1 MCMPA
6 EQENTHLKLVLLL
19 RCSPLQ
25 LVCHMLMFDCGIQ
38 VTYPKIECLQHL
50 KVCHILLQLL
60 SPRLDLGQLVALPSH
75 VTIQLLPFLREAA
88 KLGEEE
94 PLSITMSSC

>member
-1 MCMPA
+1 M
-6 EQENTHLKLVLLL
+6 
-19 RCSPLQ
+19 
-25 LVCHMLMFDCGIQ
+25 HMFHCGIE
-38 VTYPKIECLQHL
+38 VTSPKIECLQHL
-50 KVCHILLQLL
+50 KVCLMLCCHILLQLL